1 MSLPVDSREA
11 VGATEVPAE
20 APGLEAGAAMVA
32 EGAIEP

>member
-1 MSLPVDSREA
+1 MSIHVDSRVA

-20 APGLEAGAAMVA
+20 APGLVGGATMVA